1 MRLSCR
7 VLLTLFSL
15 ISQERCYKVMN
26 ITLPVLLTAFPLS
39 PRLPSCGAAVELT
52 PGPADY
58 RACRADTTFPSPPPH
73 QLQLMTAAILK
84 IKQEMISI
92 GDVVADREKWSRSE
106 MQLFFHVSAGALQ
119 KRCRGMSVCTAFHV
133 AEGPALVFVVAAP
146 DTYCG
151 GCPRDL
157 GPNAA
162 GCCLAVFCWGRV
174 APGHYQHMLTSAR
187 ALLDDPVC
195 V

>member
-1 MRLSCR
+1 MLQSD
-7 VLLTLFSL
+7 
-15 ISQERCYKVMN
+15 ERHPPCAPHG
-26 ITLPVLLTAFPLS
+26 IPSATT
-39 PRLPSCGAAVELT
+39 PSCGAVVELT

-58 RACRADTTFPSPPPH
+58 CTCWADTTFPSPPPR

-119 KRCRGMSVCTAFHV
+119 KRCRETNVCTAFHV
-133 AEGPALVFVVAAP
+133 VEGPALVFVVAAP

-151 GCPRDL
+151 GCPRDP

-162 GCCLAVFCWGRV
+162 GCCLATFCWGCV
-174 APGHYQHMLTSAR
+174 APGHYQHMLVSAW
-187 ALLDDPVC
+187 ALLDDPAC